1 VGAHEATSWVDYVA
15 KKRKKPK
22 KRKRTME
29 PNKVLDVA
37 EDSLGQRV
45 AQKVSDVGETAGRK
59 VDAAV
64 GYVDKAKREVT
75 QSLERIKGEGFDGL
89 KQRALDYTRQQPLKA
104 LAMAAGAGILL
115 AWVTNRGNRMSKG
128 QTTG

>member
-1 VGAHEATSWVDYVA
+1 
-15 KKRKKPK
+15 
-22 KRKRTME
+22 ME
-29 PNKVLDVA
+29 PNKVLDMA

-45 AQKVSDVGETAGRK
+45 AQRLVVWARRPAERWTRLLIMWIRQR
-59 VDAAV
+59 
-64 GYVDKAKREVT
+64 REVT

-104 LAMAAGAGILL
+104 LAIAAGAGILL
-115 AWVTNRGNRMSKG
+115 AWVTNRGNRRSNG